1 MGLNK
6 ELERMQRNSIVLKIG
21 RSEKYK
27 LCGTRF
33 GGKPDLPPGFEWPYF
48 EGVNCENIVRKRPLS
63 FLAQFNCE
71 ELAQYDT
78 EHLLPDHGL
87 LSFFYET
94 DTQCWGF
101 DPKDKGCARVFW
113 FEDLSVLKAAS
124 FPEDAGEDFE
134 FPMTKIKMS
143 QKSSFP
149 SVQDL
154 AEIVPNIEDEL
165 DNDNDEEDDEL
176 ESCSKLL
183 GWADIIQ
190 NSMAAQ
196 CDLVSQGY
204 YLGGGNDWRRVP
216 KDIRKRAEESALDRW
231 TLLLQLD
238 TVENGDFELMFGDC
252 GRIYFYITKED
263 LLAHNFDKVWLVLQ
277 CY

>member
-1 MGLNK
+1 MDVK
-6 ELERMQRNSIVLKIG
+6 KQLEQMQRNSIVLKIG
-21 RSEKYK
+21 TSEEYK

-33 GGKPDLPPGFEWPYF
+33 GGKPDVPPGFQWPYF
-48 EGVNCENIVRKRPLS
+48 AVEKCGKIVSQRPLS

-78 EHLLPDHGL
+78 EHLLPTHGL

-94 DTQCWGF
+94 ENQCWGY

-113 FEDLSVLKAAS
+113 FQDLSVLKEAS
-124 FPEDAGEDFE
+124 SPEDMYEGCE
-134 FPMTKIKMS
+134 FPMIKIEMA

-149 SVQDL
+149 SIQDL
-154 AEIVPNIEDEL
+154 TEIYPNIDDEL
-165 DNDNDEEDDEL
+165 DSDGNDDEP
-176 ESCSKLL
+176 ENCSKLL

-204 YLGGGNDWRRVP
+204 YLGSGNDWRRVP
-216 KDIRKRAEESALDRW
+216 NDIRKQAEETALDRW
-231 TLLLQLD
+231 VLLFQLD
-238 TVENGDFELMFGDC
+238 TVENEDFELMFGDC
-252 GRIYFYITKED
+252 GRIYFFITKED
-263 LLAHNFDKVWLVLQ
+263 LLACSFDKVWLVLQ